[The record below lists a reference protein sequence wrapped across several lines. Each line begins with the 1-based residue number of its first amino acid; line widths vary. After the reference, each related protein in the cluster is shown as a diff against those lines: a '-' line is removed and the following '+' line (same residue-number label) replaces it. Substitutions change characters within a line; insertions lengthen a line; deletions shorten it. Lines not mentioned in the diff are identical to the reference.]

1 MSSESTNLLFI
12 NINEPEYAKV
22 TYIESPDLDSDSS
35 SDSICNV
42 QITKTIA
49 NIIKSHYDKTQQT
62 EYVMNK
68 IKEYSLNILKLI
80 VPILLEDEEIIINL
94 KCSKAN
100 LNMS

>member
-1 MSSESTNLLFI
+1 LL
-12 NINEPEYAKV
+12 
-22 TYIESPDLDSDSS
+22 DLESDSS

-49 NIIKSHYDKTQQT
+49 NIIKSHYDKTEQT